1 MNKQLSTFKFNILN
15 VNFKLGKNIYFDIT
29 NMLAKRNSF
38 NMSERER
45 VRENY
50 KQRARRKLKEKH
62 LVDFSIEIDFILLS
76 ICCLIALFN

>member
-15 VNFKLGKNIYFDIT
+15 VNFKLRKNIYFDIT

-45 VRENY
+45 VRENN